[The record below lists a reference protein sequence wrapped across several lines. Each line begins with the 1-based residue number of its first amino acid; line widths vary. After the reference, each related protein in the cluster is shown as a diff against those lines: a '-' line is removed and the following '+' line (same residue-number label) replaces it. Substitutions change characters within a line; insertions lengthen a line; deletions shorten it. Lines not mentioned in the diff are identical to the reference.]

1 MHGPQQPLLTL
12 TVSPLGQA
20 GGRLLHVAPRVSQ
33 LLANVQRPS
42 VHLASGAN
50 PFASQALLAQARLQV
65 EAAGAFFGA
74 A

>member
-12 TVSPLGQA
+12 AVSPLGQV
-20 GGRLLHVAPRVSQ
+20 GGRLLHDTPRVSQ

-42 VHLASGAN
+42 VHLASGAK
-50 PFASQALLAQARLQV
+50 PFPAQALLAQARLQV
-65 EAAGAFFGA
+65 EVVWAFGA